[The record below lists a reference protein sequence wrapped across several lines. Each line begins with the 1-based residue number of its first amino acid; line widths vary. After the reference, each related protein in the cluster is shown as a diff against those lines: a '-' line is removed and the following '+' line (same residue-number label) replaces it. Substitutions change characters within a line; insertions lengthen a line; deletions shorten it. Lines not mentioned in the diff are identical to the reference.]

1 MFAYVLDIL
10 SKKKKRK
17 KRIHCTRIFKQLELT
32 QVENSIDAYRN
43 IVEKSFTRHVYLKI
57 LIIHDY
63 NFFLSRKLKGF
74 QLYLTLETT
83 FRTK

>member
-1 MFAYVLDIL
+1 MFSIFWV
-10 SKKKKRK
+10 KKKKK
-17 KRIHCTRIFKQLELT
+17 YTVRIFKQLELT

-63 NFFLSRKLKGF
+63 NFFLSRKLKGV
-74 QLYLTLETT
+74 QLHLTLETKIE
-83 FRTK
+83 RTKWSV